1 MSCTPHSRVPASNIP
16 LIRALRD
23 ARLAS
28 ATDQIS
34 RTQTIGVSAYIV
46 SKWESGRHET
56 RLFLLISWA
65 NALGFDVTLT
75 PRTRT

>member
-1 MSCTPHSRVPASNIP
+1 MSCTPHSRVPASNVP

-28 ATDQIS
+28 ATNQIS
-34 RTQTIGVSAYIV
+34 LTQTIGVSANII
-46 SKWESGRHET
+46 SHWESGRHEP
-56 RLFLLISWA
+56 RLSLLIAWA